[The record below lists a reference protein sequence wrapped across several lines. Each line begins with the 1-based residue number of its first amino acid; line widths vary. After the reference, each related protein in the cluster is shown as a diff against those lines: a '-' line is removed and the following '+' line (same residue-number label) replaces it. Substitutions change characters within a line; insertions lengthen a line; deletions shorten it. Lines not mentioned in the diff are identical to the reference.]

1 MNDATGAARDELL
14 RAGDQ
19 SELSDLRARLRD
31 AEEALDGIRSGE
43 VDAVVVKGP
52 LGQQIYTVANA
63 DRTYRLLIEQMKEG
77 AVTILN
83 TGLIGYCN
91 NAFAAL
97 LGKSAAQVSGS
108 RFQQHLLQSDVALF
122 DNLLSNEDGG
132 RAVVSLL
139 SPTAAEIPVNV
150 SLSPLP
156 GNTEAAQHV
165 NRACYSA
172 RALRQCCEWMG
183 GGRMGGGRRFP
194 TVGLG
199 RQVELSSLNLPLGVH
214 RQPAAY

>member
-1 MNDATGAARDELL
+1 M
-14 RAGDQ
+14 
-19 SELSDLRARLRD
+19 
-31 AEEALDGIRSGE
+31 
-43 VDAVVVKGP
+43 VVKGP

-83 TGLIGYCN
+83 TGLIVYCN

-108 RFQQHLLQSDVALF
+108 RFGKYPLQSDVALF
-122 DNLLSNEDGG
+122 DNLVSSSEDGG

-139 SPTAAEIPVNV
+139 SPTAVEIPVNV

-156 GNTEAAQHV
+156 GNADGRGDCTV
-165 NRACYSA
+165 VTD
-172 RALRQCCEWMG
+172 LRQ
-183 GGRMGGGRRFP
+183 
-194 TVGLG
+194 L
-199 RQVELSSLNLPLGVH
+199 RQTSYDLV
-214 RQPAAY
+214 RQEPD